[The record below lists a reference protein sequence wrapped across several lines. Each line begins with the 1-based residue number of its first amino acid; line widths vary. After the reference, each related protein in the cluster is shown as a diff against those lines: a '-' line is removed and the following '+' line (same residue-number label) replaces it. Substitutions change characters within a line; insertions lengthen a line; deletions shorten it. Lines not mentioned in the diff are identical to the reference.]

1 MNSSITN
8 YSPGSRK
15 PQRNQ
20 FPWVALL
27 RHFREQTPRM
37 SLKATLVT
45 TIKNPSYHAPYFSS
59 GLRTALLGD
68 HIT

>member
-8 YSPGSRK
+8 FSPEPRK

-20 FPWVALL
+20 FPRVALL
-27 RHFREQTPRM
+27 HRFREQTPRM

-45 TIKNPSYHAPYFSS
+45 TIKKPFLSCSIFF
-59 GLRTALLGD
+59 
-68 HIT
+68 